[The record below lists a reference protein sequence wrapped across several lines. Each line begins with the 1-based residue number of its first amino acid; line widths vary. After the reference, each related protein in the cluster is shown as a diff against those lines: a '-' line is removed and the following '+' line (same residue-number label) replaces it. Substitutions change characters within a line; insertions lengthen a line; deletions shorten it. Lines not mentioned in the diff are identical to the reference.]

1 MDCELKSADEIID
14 RKNVVERMIKRLSFA
29 FLLLLSATLLQAQGR
44 NVEMADTLRSNGKIY
59 VVVAVV
65 LTIFLGIIF
74 YLIRLD
80 RKIAKLE
87 NNHYSS

>member
-1 MDCELKSADEIID
+1 
-14 RKNVVERMIKRLSFA
+14 MIKRLSFA